1 MDKEYAGITGVADF
15 TKASAKLALGENS
28 ALISEG
34 AVRFFFKFFFSFYC
48 FVKICDT
55 SRENDTNLT

>member
-28 ALISEG
+28 ALISDG
-34 AVRFFFKFFFSFYC
+34 AVRNVLKNLKNFFY
-48 FVKICDT
+48 
-55 SRENDTNLT
+55 

>member
-34 AVRFFFKFFFSFYC
+34 AVRIIILKLYFSIII
-48 FVKICDT
+48 V
-55 SRENDTNLT
+55 